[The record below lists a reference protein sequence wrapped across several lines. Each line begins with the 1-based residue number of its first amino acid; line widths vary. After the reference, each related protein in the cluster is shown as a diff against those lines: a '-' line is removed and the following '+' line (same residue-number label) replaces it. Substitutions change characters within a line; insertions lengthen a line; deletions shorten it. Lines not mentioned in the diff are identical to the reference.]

1 MQFNI
6 HIYSLF
12 FSCLLLLAH
21 NCSPH
26 AHDEAEE
33 GQTMDWLHLLFE
45 GHSSLAH
52 GQEEAFQFVEQ
63 SEEEDVEQTLSKE
76 TATKKQAP
84 KQLSYQQLLF
94 VAPAALEQA
103 LLAKFLAQLQPK
115 TAIFKDKSAL
125 MRLLASTQAGRAPPI
140 YG

>member
-1 MQFNI
+1 MPFNI

-21 NCSPH
+21 NCIPH

-63 SEEEDVEQTLSKE
+63 TDEENEVSEKITIDKKTQ
-76 TATKKQAP
+76 KKQ
-84 KQLSYQQLLF
+84 QQQQLLF
-94 VAPAALEQA
+94 VAPAAVQQA
-103 LLAKFLAQLQPK
+103 LLAKFLAQLRPK
-115 TAIFKDKSAL
+115 TAIFNTKSAL
-125 MRLLASTQAGRAPPI
+125 MRQLASTQAGRAPPI

>member
-1 MQFNI
+1 MPFNI

-21 NCSPH
+21 NCIPH

-63 SEEEDVEQTLSKE
+63 TDEENEISEKITVDKKTQ
-76 TATKKQAP
+76 KKQ
-84 KQLSYQQLLF
+84 KQQQQLF
-94 VAPAALEQA
+94 VTPAAVQQA
-103 LLAKFLAQLQPK
+103 LLAKFLAQLKPQI
-115 TAIFKDKSAL
+115 AIFNNKSAL
-125 MRLLASTQAGRAPPI
+125 MRLLASPQAGRAPPI

>member
-21 NCSPH
+21 NCIPH

-63 SEEEDVEQTLSKE
+63 TDEENEVSEKITVDKKTQ
-76 TATKKQAP
+76 KKQ
-84 KQLSYQQLLF
+84 QQQLLF
-94 VAPAALEQA
+94 VAPAAVQQA
-103 LLAKFLAQLQPK
+103 LLAKFLAQLHPQ
-115 TAIFKDKSAL
+115 TAIFNTKSAL